1 MSWKKKK
8 HLCTLW
14 KGYNFISWS
23 HQDSIGWRQTQISR
37 TTSWRRRQWI
47 SPSSIGWW
55 MNERYFHLIVC
66 QQKPLSC
73 QGSTRMGGLFPCW
86 SASGPDDPQ
95 EGLAPYHE
103 VLFLSTYWGQNLWMD
118 WRPCWC
124 TQVVNSL
131 LQIKRIC
138 FLGSSVIATMFGIST
153 TLGLGTVQIN
163 QGLHLLFPGAVHVT
177 STSQLA
183 IIWVV
188 TAIATISVITGIS
201 SFFWQ

>member
-1 MSWKKKK
+1 M
-8 HLCTLW
+8 
-14 KGYNFISWS
+14 
-23 HQDSIGWRQTQISR
+23 
-37 TTSWRRRQWI
+37 
-47 SPSSIGWW
+47 
-55 MNERYFHLIVC
+55 
-66 QQKPLSC
+66 
-73 QGSTRMGGLFPCW
+73 
-86 SASGPDDPQ
+86 
-95 EGLAPYHE
+95 
-103 VLFLSTYWGQNLWMD
+103 
-118 WRPCWC
+118 
-124 TQVVNSL
+124 

-163 QGLHLLFPGAVHVT
+163 QGLHLLFPAAVHVT